1 MSDLDGVLTKVRCLL
16 ANRRVY
22 LCEDLPTKVCSS
34 LVMGFL
40 YWRPPSDDRRMMVLE
55 LLNARTKHLVAVG
68 RVHLTHLRLSR
79 LICTEIVDR
88 IHRTLHLNHL
98 LDCDVNASLLYRSDS
113 PRSLARIRRCNFR
126 LLFKGCEDSF
136 CHWINDFEL
145 TVAIAWG
152 AILLHN
158 RLLCLLQALRLIGI
172 AILLLRERL
181 HEGGH
186 RHADHG

>member
-1 MSDLDGVLTKVRCLL
+1 
-16 ANRRVY
+16 
-22 LCEDLPTKVCSS
+22 
-34 LVMGFL
+34 
-40 YWRPPSDDRRMMVLE
+40 MVLK
-55 LLNARTKHLVAVG
+55 LLDTRTKHLMAVRG
-68 RVHLTHLRLSR
+68 VHLAQLGLSG
-79 LICTEIVDR
+79 LTSAQIVDR
-88 IHRTLHLNHL
+88 IDWTLHLNHL

-126 LLFKGCEDSF
+126 LLFKRCEDSF

-152 AILLHN
+152 TILLHN
-158 RLLCLLQALRLIGI
+158 RFLCLLQALRLIGI